1 MKNKTEE
8 LQSDL
13 NSANE
18 AYRRLE
24 TEKSMIVESLNDT
37 RDLNK
42 ELQDRLKSLKVSC
55 SNMIFFCQFS
65 ICTMLTFENVPNHE
79 NVCEPIGIF
88 CCFVKE

>member
-1 MKNKTEE
+1 MKLQQCNSS

-13 NSANE
+13 KSANE

-24 TEKSMIVESLNDT
+24 MEKSIIVESLNDT

-55 SNMIFFCQFS
+55 LNLFFC
-65 ICTMLTFENVPNHE
+65 
-79 NVCEPIGIF
+79 
-88 CCFVKE
+88 

>member
-24 TEKSMIVESLNDT
+24 TEKSIIVESLNDT

-42 ELQDRLKSLKVSC
+42 ELQDRLKSVKVSC
-55 SNMIFFCQFS
+55 SNMIFF
-65 ICTMLTFENVPNHE
+65 
-79 NVCEPIGIF
+79 
-88 CCFVKE
+88 FVDLVFV

>member
-24 TEKSMIVESLNDT
+24 TEKSIIVESLNDT
-37 RDLNK
+37 RDFNK

-55 SNMIFFCQFS
+55 SNMIFFLS
-65 ICTMLTFENVPNHE
+65 M
-79 NVCEPIGIF
+79 
-88 CCFVKE
+88 